1 MTIEKKILVI
11 IPAYNE
17 EGSVGKVIED
27 VRTDLLQADILVVSD
42 GSTDCTSE
50 KARAREATVL
60 ELPFNLGIGGAMQAG
75 YQYACQRGYDIAIQV
90 DADGQHDPKEIA
102 KLLRALEEKKID
114 VALGSRFIGDSEYKS
129 STMRRIGI
137 SIFSQVISMIVGQK
151 IQIIVGLLSLILLL
165 ITFEL
170 IRKKRLREE
179 YAILWL
185 FTGIVVLMLSLWPE
199 FFLSQF
205 FARITGIFY
214 LSAIV
219 VIAFLFLLLIVL
231 HFSVVI
237 SKLTNQNKELAQ
249 RYGLLELEINELK
262 RHYLPPRRL

>member
-114 VALGSRFIGDSEYKS
+114 VALGSRFIGHSEYKS

-151 IQIIVGLLSLILLL
+151 ITDPTSGFRAANRKAIRLFAHNYPQDYPEPEALVLLHQCCLKIGEVPVGMSERYSGESSITKIRSVYYMVKVLLAI
-165 ITFEL
+165 FVDCF
-170 IRKKRLREE
+170 KKPPLLREE
-179 YAILWL
+179 
-185 FTGIVVLMLSLWPE
+185 GE
-199 FFLSQF
+199 
-205 FARITGIFY
+205 RC
-214 LSAIV
+214 
-219 VIAFLFLLLIVL
+219 
-231 HFSVVI
+231 
-237 SKLTNQNKELAQ
+237 
-249 RYGLLELEINELK
+249 
-262 RHYLPPRRL
+262 